1 MSDSSVSDADDGV
14 RTSAIVKWFNPI
26 KGYGFVQPNDGAGD
40 AFVHVS
46 VLEAAG
52 HRDLPDGA
60 AVECEISQG
69 AKGPTV
75 TTIFSVSAPEGEA
88 DLTVDAEPDG
98 PLIEGTVKFFDA
110 NKGYGFVIPDDGGPD
125 IFISGRVVASS
136 GLRMLEPEARVRVGT
151 QQGDKGP
158 LAVRVELA

>member
-75 TTIFSVSAPEGEA
+75 TTIFSVSAP
-88 DLTVDAEPDG
+88 
-98 PLIEGTVKFFDA
+98 
-110 NKGYGFVIPDDGGPD
+110 
-125 IFISGRVVASS
+125 
-136 GLRMLEPEARVRVGT
+136 
-151 QQGDKGP
+151 
-158 LAVRVELA
+158 

>member
-1 MSDSSVSDADDGV
+1 
-14 RTSAIVKWFNPI
+14 
-26 KGYGFVQPNDGAGD
+26 
-40 AFVHVS
+40 VHVS

-75 TTIFSVSAPEGEA
+75 TQIFSVSVPEGEA
-88 DLTVDAEPDG
+88 AAVVSTEDEG
-98 PLIEGTVKFFDA
+98 PMIEGTVKFFDA

-125 IFISGRVVASS
+125 IFISGRVVAGS
-136 GLRMLEPEARVRVGT
+136 GLRMLEPESRVRVST

>member
-1 MSDSSVSDADDGV
+1 MSESSYSDTGNGV
-14 RTSAIVKWFNPI
+14 KTSAIVKWFNPI
-26 KGYGFVQPNDGAGD
+26 KGYGFVQPNDGTGD

-60 AVECEISQG
+60 AVECEISDG

-75 TTIFSVSAPEGEA
+75 TTIFSVTLPEGGVEA
-88 DLTVDAEPDG
+88 SEVAEPDG
-98 PLIEGTVKFFDA
+98 PLIEGVVKFFDA
-110 NKGYGFVIPDDGGPD
+110 NKGYGFVVPDDGGPD

-136 GLRMLEPEARVRVGT
+136 GLRMLEPETRVRVGT
-151 QQGDKGP
+151 QKGDKGP
-158 LAVRVELA
+158 LAVVVELA

>member
-1 MSDSSVSDADDGV
+1 MSDSSVSDAGAGK

-26 KGYGFVQPNDGAGD
+26 KGYGFVQPDDGSGD

-60 AVECEISQG
+60 AVECEISLG

-75 TTIFSVSAPEGEA
+75 TAIFNVAAPEGGAAAAASGEA
-88 DLTVDAEPDG
+88 QG
-98 PLIEGTVKFFDA
+98 PMIAGKVKFFDA
-110 NKGYGFVIPDDGGPD
+110 NKGYGFIVPDDGGPD

-136 GLRMLEPEARVRVGT
+136 GLRMLEPEARVRVGV

-158 LAVRVELA
+158 LAVKVALA

>member
-1 MSDSSVSDADDGV
+1 MSDSSVSDASDGV

-26 KGYGFVQPNDGAGD
+26 KGYGFVQPDDGSGD

-60 AVECEISQG
+60 AVECEITQG

-75 TTIFSVSAPEGEA
+75 TSIFSVSAPEGVATEA
-88 DLTVDAEPDG
+88 AAEHEG
-98 PLIEGTVKFFDA
+98 PMVEGTVKFFDA
-110 NKGYGFVIPDDGGPD
+110 NKGYGFVVPDDGGPD

-136 GLRMLEPEARVRVGT
+136 GLRMLEPEARVRVGI

-158 LAVRVELA
+158 LAVRIELA

>member
-1 MSDSSVSDADDGV
+1 MSDSNISDAGSGV

-26 KGYGFVQPNDGAGD
+26 KGYGFVQPNDGSGD

-60 AVECEISQG
+60 AVECEITQG

-75 TTIFSVSAPEGEA
+75 TAIFSVSPAEGAAPAPAAAPE
-88 DLTVDAEPDG
+88 G

-110 NKGYGFVIPDDGGPD
+110 NKGYGFVVPDDGGPD

-136 GLRMLEPEARVRVGT
+136 GLRMLEPETRVRVGT

-158 LAVRVELA
+158 LAVSVELA

>member
-1 MSDSSVSDADDGV
+1 MLR
-14 RTSAIVKWFNPI
+14 RTIPHLSLTTLFCCTLILTSLFS
-26 KGYGFVQPNDGAGD
+26 FVLAQSKYPKT
-40 AFVHVS
+40 VS

-75 TTIFSVSAPEGEA
+75 TTIFSVTAPEGGGDGEI
-88 DLTVDAEPDG
+88 DVEPEG
-98 PLIEGTVKFFDA
+98 PMIEGVVKFFDA
-110 NKGYGFVIPDDGGPD
+110 NKGYGFVVPDDGGPD

-136 GLRMLEPEARVRVGT
+136 GLRMLEPETRVRVGT
-151 QQGDKGP
+151 QKGDKGP
-158 LAVRVELA
+158 LAVKVELV

>member
-1 MSDSSVSDADDGV
+1 MSDSSVPNADDGV

-88 DLTVDAEPDG
+88 DLAIDAEPDG

-136 GLRMLEPEARVRVGT
+136 GLRMLEPETRVRVGT
-151 QQGDKGP
+151 QKGDKGP
-158 LAVRVELA
+158 LAVKVELV

>member
-1 MSDSSVSDADDGV
+1 MSDSGIPNAEDGV
-14 RTSAIVKWFNPI
+14 KTSAIVKWFNPI
-26 KGYGFVQPNDGAGD
+26 KGYGFVQPDDGSGD

-75 TTIFSVSAPEGEA
+75 TTIFSVTAPEGGG
-88 DLTVDAEPDG
+88 DG
-98 PLIEGTVKFFDA
+98 EIDV
-110 NKGYGFVIPDDGGPD
+110 
-125 IFISGRVVASS
+125 
-136 GLRMLEPEARVRVGT
+136 EPE
-151 QQGDKGP
+151 GP
-158 LAVRVELA
+158 MI

>member
-1 MSDSSVSDADDGV
+1 MSESSYSDTGNGV
-14 RTSAIVKWFNPI
+14 KTSAIVKWFNPI
-26 KGYGFVQPNDGAGD
+26 KGYGFVQPNDGTGD

-60 AVECEISQG
+60 AVECEISDG

-75 TTIFSVSAPEGEA
+75 TTIFSVTLAEGGAEA
-88 DLTVDAEPDG
+88 SEVAEPDG
-98 PLIEGTVKFFDA
+98 PLIEGMVKFFDA
-110 NKGYGFVIPDDGGPD
+110 NKGYGFVVPDDGGPD

-136 GLRMLEPEARVRVGT
+136 GLRMLEPETRVRVGT
-151 QQGDKGP
+151 QKGEKGP
-158 LAVRVELA
+158 LAVVVELV

>member
-1 MSDSSVSDADDGV
+1 MSDASVSDAGDGV
-14 RTSAIVKWFNPI
+14 RTSAIVNWFNPI
-26 KGYGFVQPNDGAGD
+26 KGYGFVQPNDGSGD

-75 TTIFSVSAPEGEA
+75 TTIFSVAAPEGETAAPAGA
-88 DLTVDAEPDG
+88 DTEG
-98 PLIEGTVKFFDA
+98 PVVEGTVKFFDA

-136 GLRMLEPEARVRVGT
+136 GLRMLEPEARVRVNT

-158 LAVRVELA
+158 LAVRIELV

>member
-1 MSDSSVSDADDGV
+1 MSDSSIPDASDGV
-14 RTSAIVKWFNPI
+14 RASAIVKWFNPI
-26 KGYGFVQPNDGAGD
+26 KGYGFVQPDDGSGD

-60 AVECEISQG
+60 AVECEITHG

-88 DLTVDAEPDG
+88 IATADVEPEG
-98 PLIEGTVKFFDA
+98 PMIEGTVKFFDP
-110 NKGYGFVIPDDGGPD
+110 NKGYGFIIPDDGGPD

-136 GLRMLEPEARVRVGT
+136 GLRMLEPESRVRVGT

-158 LAVRVELA
+158 LAVVVELV

>member
-1 MSDSSVSDADDGV
+1 MSDSSISDAGDGP

-26 KGYGFVQPNDGAGD
+26 KGYGFVQPDDGSGD

-60 AVECEISQG
+60 AVECEIAQG
-69 AKGPTV
+69 DKGPTV
-75 TTIFSVSAPEGEA
+75 ITIFSVSAPEGGAEA
-88 DLTVDAEPDG
+88 VASAEPEG
-98 PLIEGTVKFFDA
+98 PLIEGMVKFFDA
-110 NKGYGFVIPDDGGPD
+110 NKGYGFIVPDDGGPD

-136 GLRMLEPEARVRVGT
+136 GLRMLEPESRVRVGT

-158 LAVRVELA
+158 LAVTVEVI

>member
-1 MSDSSVSDADDGV
+1 MSESSYSDTGNGV
-14 RTSAIVKWFNPI
+14 KTSAVVKWFNPI
-26 KGYGFVQPNDGAGD
+26 KGYGFVQPNDGTGD

-60 AVECEISQG
+60 AVECEISDG

-75 TTIFSVSAPEGEA
+75 TTIFSVTLPEGGAEA
-88 DLTVDAEPDG
+88 SEVAEPDG
-98 PLIEGTVKFFDA
+98 PLIEGMVKFFDA
-110 NKGYGFVIPDDGGPD
+110 NKGYGFVVPDDGGPD

-136 GLRMLEPEARVRVGT
+136 GLRMLEPETRVRVGT
-151 QQGDKGP
+151 QKGDKGP
-158 LAVRVELA
+158 LAVVVELA

>member
-1 MSDSSVSDADDGV
+1 MSDSSLSNTDEGV

-26 KGYGFVQPNDGAGD
+26 KGYGFVQPDDGTGD

-60 AVECEISQG
+60 AVDCEISNG

-75 TTIFSVSAPEGEA
+75 TVIFSVTAPEGSAELAAEA
-88 DLTVDAEPDG
+88 QPDG
-98 PLIEGTVKFFDA
+98 PLIEGVVKFFDA
-110 NKGYGFVIPDDGGPD
+110 NKGYGFIIPDDGGPD

-136 GLRMLEPEARVRVGT
+136 GLRMLEPETRVRVGT
-151 QQGDKGP
+151 QKGDKGP
-158 LAVRVELA
+158 LAVVVELI

>member
-1 MSDSSVSDADDGV
+1 MSDSSISDAGDGV

-26 KGYGFVQPNDGAGD
+26 KGYGFVQPDDGTGD

-60 AVECEISQG
+60 AVECEITQG

-75 TTIFSVSAPEGEA
+75 TTIFSVSATLKKPR
-88 DLTVDAEPDG
+88 THV
-98 PLIEGTVKFFDA
+98 
-110 NKGYGFVIPDDGGPD
+110 
-125 IFISGRVVASS
+125 S
-136 GLRMLEPEARVRVGT
+136 
-151 QQGDKGP
+151 
-158 LAVRVELA
+158 

>member
-1 MSDSSVSDADDGV
+1 MSDSSASSAGGGK

-26 KGYGFVQPNDGAGD
+26 KGYGFVQPNDGSGD

-75 TTIFSVSAPEGEA
+75 TAIFSVAAPEGGNVA
-88 DLTVDAEPDG
+88 AAGGDAQG
-98 PLIEGTVKFFDA
+98 PMIAGKVKFFDA
-110 NKGYGFVIPDDGGPD
+110 NKGYGFVVPDDGGPD

-136 GLRMLEPEARVRVGT
+136 GLRMLEPEARVRVGV

-158 LAVRVELA
+158 LAVKVALA

>member
-1 MSDSSVSDADDGV
+1 MSETSISDAGDGA
-14 RTSAIVKWFNPI
+14 RTSAIVKWFNAI
-26 KGYGFVQPNDGAGD
+26 KGYGFVQPNDGSGD

-60 AVECEISQG
+60 VVDCEISDG

-75 TTIFSVSAPEGEA
+75 TTIFSVTAPEGEVNEA
-88 DLTVDAEPDG
+88 ANAEPDG

-110 NKGYGFVIPDDGGPD
+110 NKGYGFIVPDDGGPD

-136 GLRMLEPEARVRVGT
+136 GLRMLEPESRVRVGT
-151 QQGDKGP
+151 QQGDRGP
-158 LAVRVELA
+158 LAVNVELV

>member
-1 MSDSSVSDADDGV
+1 MSETSISDAVEGV

-26 KGYGFVQPNDGAGD
+26 KGYGFVQPSDGSGD

-60 AVECEISQG
+60 AVECEISDG

-75 TTIFSVSAPEGEA
+75 TTIFSVTVPEGEA
-88 DLTVDAEPDG
+88 GAAVAAVADG
-98 PLIEGTVKFFDA
+98 PLIDGTVKFFDA

-136 GLRMLEPEARVRVGT
+136 GLRMLEPESRVRVGT

-158 LAVRVELA
+158 LAVTVELA

>member
-1 MSDSSVSDADDGV
+1 MSDSGISDADNGV
-14 RTSAIVKWFNPI
+14 KTSAVVKWFNPI
-26 KGYGFVQPNDGAGD
+26 KGYGFVQPDDGTGD

-75 TTIFSVSAPEGEA
+75 TAIFSVSAPEGGASVET
-88 DLTVDAEPDG
+88 DDEPEG
-98 PLIEGTVKFFDA
+98 PMIEGIVKFFDA
-110 NKGYGFVIPDDGGPD
+110 NKGYGFVVPDDGGPD
-125 IFISGRVVASS
+125 IFISGRVVAGS
-136 GLRMLEPEARVRVGT
+136 GLRMLEPETRVRVGT
-151 QQGDKGP
+151 QKGDKGP
-158 LAVRVELA
+158 LAVRVELV